1 MTIIKILY
9 IILGTISLVIGVIA
23 IFIPGL
29 PTTPFLL
36 LTAGLYMRSSP
47 RLYRLIIT
55 NKYIGPIIQDFQKK
69 RGMTR
74 ITKLRAIGTMWLMIG
89 ISVIFLIDSLTIDLI
104 VIAVGVIGTV
114 VMGFIVKTVDNSD
127 KKSNK
132 SSSEE

>member
-1 MTIIKILY
+1 MTLIKILY
-9 IILGTISLVIGVIA
+9 IILGTISLAVGVIA

-47 RLYRLIIT
+47 RLYRFIIT
-55 NKYIGPIIQDFQKK
+55 NKYIGPIIQDFQTK

-74 ITKLRAIGTMWLMIG
+74 MTKLRAIGTMWVMIA
-89 ISVIFLIDSLTIDLI
+89 ISAIFLIDSLMVDLI

-114 VMGFIVKTVDNSD
+114 VMGFVVRTVDNS
-127 KKSNK
+127 KKTD
-132 SSSEE
+132 E

>member
-1 MTIIKILY
+1 MTLIKILY
-9 IILGTISLVIGVIA
+9 ILLGTVSLVIGVIA

-47 RLYRLIIT
+47 RLYRFIIT

-127 KKSNK
+127 KKGNK

>member
-1 MTIIKILY
+1 MTLIKIIY
-9 IILGTISLVIGVIA
+9 IFLGTVSLVIGVIA

-47 RLYRLIIT
+47 RLYRFIIT

-127 KKSNK
+127 KKGNK

>member
-9 IILGTISLVIGVIA
+9 IILGTISLGIGVIA

>member
-1 MTIIKILY
+1 MTLIKILY
-9 IILGTISLVIGVIA
+9 ILLGTVSLVIGVIA

-36 LTAGLYMRSSP
+36 LTTGLYMRSSP